1 MKNIDGEVKFSF
13 WEILFSPFITI
24 KNMVKSKSDVSD
36 GELDIKSSN
45 KIESELAKSSEEI
58 DKKVSRYGGTSKAQR
73 NQLLSENRVAP
84 EKLQPLKHEEK
95 VNSKEIDDQEL
106 TH

>member
-1 MKNIDGEVKFSF
+1 MKSVDGEIKFSF

-24 KNMVKSKSDVSD
+24 KNMVKSKSDISD
-36 GELDIKSSN
+36 NELDIKSSN

-73 NQLLSENRVAP
+73 NQLLNENRVAP
-84 EKLQPLKHEEK
+84 EKLTPIQHKE
-95 VNSKEIDDQEL
+95 NAASKEIDDQERL
-106 TH
+106 